1 MYWNNKIVWSEGMLL
16 QQQHLQQ
23 HDRYW
28 RNYIDGRLGR
38 GPRRWGFSR
47 LELDEH
53 QLALGKLALLA
64 CEGIMP
70 DGTPFSLPVDD
81 DLPGARDVPDG
92 TRDVLAVLALPLA
105 RPGAPEAAADDVA
118 DDVVGNPGAAP
129 ARYRIAEYTVHDSNA
144 DADQDALL
152 QVGRL
157 RLRLAFDHE
166 VAEGHAVLGVVRI
179 LERRSDGTVL
189 LDRAYC
195 PPVIDCRAAP
205 RLVRLTDEL
214 VGLLGQRGAALAD
227 RLVRPTTHGAA
238 EIAEFLLLQLVNRAE
253 PFFSHLAAAGGL
265 HPEHLYREMLRLA
278 GELACFSQ
286 GDRRPPKLPPYR
298 HDGLDSCFQPL
309 MEYLRRALSAVIEPQ
324 AIPIPL
330 EEGQFGM
337 RVGRIPDVGLLRTA
351 SFVLA
356 AGADLPADAL
366 WASLP
371 AKLKVGPVE
380 KIHDLVTLQL
390 PGIALRTL
398 PVAPRQLPFHANRC
412 YFALDASDE
421 LWADLPVSAGIA
433 LHVAGDFP
441 GLRLELWAI
450 RQ

>member
-38 GPRRWGFSR
+38 APRCWGFSK
-47 LELDEH
+47 LEVDEH

-70 DGTPFSLPVDD
+70 DGTPFCLPLDD
-81 DLPGARDVPDG
+81 DPPMARDVPEDA
-92 TRDVLAVLALPLA
+92 RDALAVLALPLA
-105 RPGAPEAAADDVA
+105 RPGTPEAAGDDA
-118 DDVVGNPGAAP
+118 EAAH
-129 ARYRIAEYTVHDSNA
+129 ARYRIAECTVHDSNA
-144 DADQDALL
+144 DADQDALV

-157 RLRLAFDHE
+157 RLRLAFEQE

-179 LERRSDGTVL
+179 LERRSDGTVV

-205 RLVRLTDEL
+205 RLTRFMDEL
-214 VGLLGQRGAALAD
+214 VGLLGQRGAALAN
-227 RLVRPTTHGAA
+227 RLVRPNTHGAA

-253 PFFSHLAAAGGL
+253 PLFAHLASAGGL

-298 HDGLDSCFQPL
+298 HDGLDACFQPL

-412 YFALDASDE
+412 YFALDAGDE

>member
-1 MYWNNKIVWSEGMLL
+1 MLL
-16 QQQHLQQ
+16 QQQHMQQ

-28 RNYIDGRLGR
+28 RNYIEGRCGR
-38 GPRRWGFSR
+38 APRSWGYSR
-47 LELDEH
+47 LEVDDR
-53 QLALGKLALLA
+53 QLALGKIALLS

-70 DGTPFSLPVDD
+70 DGTPFALPLDD
-81 DLPGARDVPDG
+81 DLPLAREVPEDM
-92 TRDVLAVLALPLA
+92 RDALVVLALPLA
-105 RPGAPEAAADDVA
+105 RPGVAEAGGERPEA
-118 DDVVGNPGAAP
+118 GHT
-129 ARYRIAEYTVHDSNA
+129 RYRIAECDVRDSNI
-144 DADQDALL
+144 DADQEALL

-157 RLRLAFDHE
+157 RLRLAFHRE
-166 VAEGHAVLGVVRI
+166 VAEGHALLGIARVV
-179 LERRSDGTVL
+179 ERQSDGTVI
-189 LDRAYC
+189 LDRGYC

-205 RLVRLTDEL
+205 RLMRFMDEL
-214 VGLLGQRGAALAD
+214 VGLLGQRGIALAD
-227 RLVRPTTHGAA
+227 RMVRPNTHGAA

-253 PFFSHLAAAGGL
+253 PLFAHLSSAGGL

-298 HDGLDSCFQPL
+298 HDDLDASFRPL
-309 MEYLRRALSAVIEPQ
+309 MEYLRRALSAVIEPH
-324 AIPIPL
+324 AIAIRL

-398 PVAPRQLPFHANRC
+398 PVVPHQLPFHANRC
-412 YFALDASDE
+412 YFALDAADE
-421 LWADLPVSAGIA
+421 LWADLAASAGIA

-441 GLRLELWAI
+441 GLNLELWAI

>member
-1 MYWNNKIVWSEGMLL
+1 MLL
-16 QQQHLQQ
+16 QQQHMQQ
-23 HDRYW
+23 QDRYW
-28 RNYIDGRLGR
+28 RNYIEGRSGR
-38 GPRRWGFSR
+38 KPRNWGFSR
-47 LELDEH
+47 LEVDDR
-53 QLALGKLALLA
+53 QLALGKIGLLS

-70 DGTPFSLPVDD
+70 DGTPFALPLDD
-81 DLPGARDVPDG
+81 DLPLAREVPEDL
-92 TRDVLAVLALPLA
+92 RDALVVLALPLA
-105 RPGAPEAAADDVA
+105 RPGAAEACGDQAEAAHT
-118 DDVVGNPGAAP
+118 
-129 ARYRIAEYTVHDSNA
+129 RYRIAEYEVRDSNI
-144 DADQDALL
+144 DADQEALL

-157 RLRLAFDHE
+157 RLRVAFHRE
-166 VAEGHAVLGVVRI
+166 VAEGHAVLGIARVV
-179 LERRSDGTVL
+179 ERQSDGTVI
-189 LDRAYC
+189 LDRSYC

-205 RLVRLTDEL
+205 RLMRFMDEL
-214 VGLLGQRGAALAD
+214 VGLLGQRGTALAD
-227 RLVRPTTHGAA
+227 RMVRPNTHGAA

-253 PFFSHLAAAGGL
+253 PLFAHLSLAGGL

-298 HDGLDSCFQPL
+298 HDDLDASFRPL
-309 MEYLRRALSAVIEPQ
+309 MEYLRRALSAVIEPH
-324 AIPIPL
+324 AIAIRL

-337 RVGRIPDVGLLRTA
+337 RVGRIPDAGLLRTA

-398 PVAPRQLPFHANRC
+398 PVVPHQLPFHANRC
-412 YFALDASDE
+412 YFALDAADE
-421 LWADLPVSAGIA
+421 LWADLAASAGIA

-441 GLRLELWAI
+441 GLNLELWAI